1 VHDLQS
7 QIDDNQQK
15 LKNCGKYDYS
25 CQAKYKAIII
35 SLQTAKAAADSA
47 LSAAQSILKAAQDE
61 LAKIPDPDVDPQ
73 IIGWKT
79 EVAADQLAVQSADG
93 TIGALEKLIDFA
105 SEVVQAGSG
114 ALQCDSFHFST
125 DSFVSMQKDG
135 KGSVHMAGSI
145 CNHPFDI
152 NVSMI
157 LNDTKDFADDVWQS
171 LKKLVSQ

>member
-1 VHDLQS
+1 VDDLQS

-47 LSAAQSILKAAQDE
+47 LSAAQSILNAAQDE

-105 SEVVQAGSG
+105 TEVVQAGSG
-114 ALQCDSFHFST
+114 
-125 DSFVSMQKDG
+125 
-135 KGSVHMAGSI
+135 
-145 CNHPFDI
+145 
-152 NVSMI
+152 
-157 LNDTKDFADDVWQS
+157 S
-171 LKKLVSQ
+171 L